1 MLKIAL
7 VVYYSCFGIYYC
19 SRILFKIFNASFY
32 WNLVCF
38 IQKLILSRAR
48 ADVSLTALRDDAA
61 TDEIPLN
68 EPPTDAR
75 TSKSAIRS
83 RPSSAPS
90 TDRETKEAVRDSS
103 KGMTVDAIDAQQR
116 SLRPLS
122 SYYRRAQALN
132 QNRLSQDRLSHD
144 RLNQDRLSQSRLNLD
159 RLSHD
164 RLNQDRL
171 SHDRLNQDRLNLD
184 RLSQDRLSNDR
195 LNQDR
200 LNLDRLNLDRLSQD
214 RLSHD
219 RLSHDRLNQDR
230 LSQSRLSQDRLS
242 FKRSGQLFALT
253 QDGASGATSP
263 NAPVILV
270 NNPPEDSSSDH
281 EG

>member
-1 MLKIAL
+1 MLKITL
-7 VVYYSCFGIYYC
+7 VVSYSCFGIYYC

-103 KGMTVDAIDAQQR
+103 KGMTVDSIDAQQR

-132 QNRLSQDRLSHD
+132 QDRLSQDRLS
-144 RLNQDRLSQSRLNLD
+144 QDRLSQQSRLNLD

-184 RLSQDRLSNDR
+184 RLSHDR

-200 LNLDRLNLDRLSQD
+200 LNQDRLSQSRLSQDRLSHDRLNQDRLNLDRLSQD

-219 RLSHDRLNQDR
+219 
-230 LSQSRLSQDRLS
+230 RLSQDRLS